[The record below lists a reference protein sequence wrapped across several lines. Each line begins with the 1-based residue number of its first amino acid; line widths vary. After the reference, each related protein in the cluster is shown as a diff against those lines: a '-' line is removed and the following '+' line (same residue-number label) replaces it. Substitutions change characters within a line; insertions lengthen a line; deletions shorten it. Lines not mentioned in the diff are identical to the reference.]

1 MNKKIHIK
9 QSESEFKNFIEY
21 RKGLTPFDKKLEAV
35 KLIGQTASVDVDK
48 AYRAVSNKINQEN
61 KATNIFTTLTRIAA
75 VLTIPLLA
83 FTIWSLFFQK
93 TEKAPVELA
102 QNEIT
107 WQEIHSPVGM
117 RSHVVLPDGT
127 NLWLNAGSHLRYGIP
142 FTRENREV
150 ELSGEAFLNVV
161 KNEQSPFVVK
171 TGNAEVEVLGTQFN
185 INAWP
190 ESEQIQ
196 VALKEGKVKFRFA
209 GGQGTTKF
217 CELQPN
223 DLLAFDKTDKTV
235 ALENTNIE
243 KYIAWHQNIMIL
255 DDTPMPEL
263 AGLLEQWYGVKVII
277 AGEEIKRYKF
287 TTTFDNEPLHRVL
300 ELLEMSSPGLKINYT
315 MGKPIEGTKKF
326 SPSVVTIT
334 KKEMPMRNEA

>member
-9 QSESEFKNFIEY
+9 KSDSEFKNFIET
-21 RKGLTPFDKKLEAV
+21 RKGLSPFDKKMEAG
-35 KLIGQTASVDVDK
+35 KLIDQTASVDVDK
-48 AYRAVSNKINQEN
+48 AYHIVSNKINQGN
-61 KATNIFTTLTRIAA
+61 NIYSIFTTLTRIAA
-75 VLTIPLLA
+75 VLTLPLLA

-102 QNEIT
+102 LNEIT

-150 ELSGEAFLNVV
+150 ELSGEAFLDVV

-185 INAWP
+185 VNAWP

-196 VALKEGKVKFRFA
+196 VALKEGKVKFRFSGD
-209 GGQGTTKF
+209 GGSWKY

-223 DLLAFDKTDKTV
+223 DFLEFDKINRTV
-235 ALENTNIE
+235 TLENIEIE
-243 KYIAWHQNIMIL
+243 KYIAWRENIMIL
-255 DDTPMPEL
+255 DDTPITEL
-263 AGLLEQWYGVKVII
+263 ASMLEKWYGVRVVI
-277 AGEEIKRYKF
+277 ADEGIKHYKF

-300 ELLEMSSPGLKINYT
+300 ELLEISSPGIVIRYT
-315 MGKPIEGTKKF
+315 QGKPEKDSGEF
-326 SPSVVTIT
+326 SPSLITIA
-334 KKEMPMRNEA
+334 KK

>member
-9 QSESEFKNFIEY
+9 KSDSDFNRFMEY
-21 RKGLTPFDKKLEAV
+21 RKGLSPFDKKLEAA
-35 KLIGQTASVDVDK
+35 KLIDQTASVDVDK
-48 AYRAVSNKINQEN
+48 AYQTVTSKISQGNKSIS
-61 KATNIFTTLTRIAA
+61 IFTTLTRIAA

-83 FTIWSLFFQK
+83 FTIWSLFFQESK
-93 TEKAPVELA
+93 TAPVEMA

-107 WQEIHSPVGM
+107 WQKIHSPVGM

-150 ELSGEAFLNVV
+150 ELTGEAFLDVAKSENLPFLV
-161 KNEQSPFVVK
+161 KA
-171 TGNAEVEVLGTQFN
+171 GNAEVEVLGTQFN
-185 INAWP
+185 VNAWP

-209 GGQGTTKF
+209 GDGGNWKY

-223 DLLAFDKTDKTV
+223 DFLEFDKINRTV
-235 ALENTNIE
+235 TLENIEIE
-243 KYIAWHQNIMIL
+243 KYIAWRENIMIL
-255 DDTPMPEL
+255 DDTPITEL
-263 AGLLEQWYGVKVII
+263 ASLLEKWYGVRVVI
-277 AGEEIKRYKF
+277 ADEGIKHYKF

-300 ELLEMSSPGLKINYT
+300 ELLEISSPGIAIRYIQ
-315 MGKPIEGTKKF
+315 GKSEKDSGEF
-326 SPSVVTIT
+326 SPSLITIT
-334 KKEMPMRNEA
+334 KK